1 MKELW
6 VEKYR
11 PKTIKEFV
19 VRDKTQKNQINA
31 WIKEKGIPHL
41 LFHGKPGTGKTT
53 LAKVLLNELEVSS
66 YDILHINAARETG
79 VDEVRDKITK
89 FIQLMPFGDF
99 KYVFLDEADFM
110 SPWAQAALRG
120 VMEEYANS
128 SRFILTCN
136 LSHKIIEAIRSRC
149 QEFRMDILD
158 KTEYTAR
165 VAEILVAE
173 KIEIDI
179 DTIDTYVRS
188 LFPDLRK
195 CINQVQQN
203 VKDGKL
209 LPPVDEDSLQLDYMV
224 QMVELFKQGKINEAR
239 KLVVSKANPQ
249 ECEDIYRW
257 LYNNLDLISKD
268 EDQQDKAVL
277 IIKQGLVDHPIMSD
291 PEINLAATMI
301 KLARLSNGQ

>member
-11 PKTIKEFV
+11 PKILKDFV
-19 VRDKTQKNQINA
+19 VRDETQKNQINN

-53 LAKVLLNELEVSS
+53 LAHVLLNELGVSS

-79 VDEVRDKITK
+79 VEDVRTKITN
-89 FIQLMPFGDF
+89 FIQLMPISGDF

-120 VMEEYANS
+120 VMEEYAS
-128 SRFILTCN
+128 SARFILTCN
-136 LSHKIIEAIRSRC
+136 EIHKIIEAIKSRC
-149 QEFRMDILD
+149 QGFTMDILD
-158 KTEYTAR
+158 HTGYTAR

-179 DTIDTYVRS
+179 ETIDTYVRS

-203 VKDGKL
+203 IKDGKL
-209 LPPVDEDSLQLDYMV
+209 LPPAAEDSLQLDYMV
-224 QMVELFKQGKINEAR
+224 QMVDLFKQGKINEAR

-249 ECEDIYRW
+249 ECEGIYRW

-268 EDQQDKAVL
+268 EDLQDKAVL
-277 IIKQGLVDHPIMSD
+277 IIKQGLVDHPAMSD

-301 KLARLSNGQ
+301 KLARLSNG